1 MRKSVKLIISSGSIE
16 TDAPTVDDLIDQ
28 LRDYFDVLKSVEGAL
43 SESGGSVI
51 DWRVVGAT
59 RNSPLAFEV
68 EAYPRDYAVNI
79 DRRAE
84 LTVQH
89 TAWGLNSLQ
98 TSPDRPPYFTE
109 KALEKA
115 ERFFE
120 RVMNGLNLTTVDHG
134 DKLPAIVVTRDAARV
149 AARNT
154 GAILKPTSPR
164 PYKEVGSLEGTF
176 QRVESD
182 GWGHPLLFI
191 RHRLTGDSIK
201 CAVFG
206 EAREKVEQHLIAEI
220 WQGRRIEVFGT
231 IHYKNLGVV
240 KHVDAL
246 DVKFLR
252 SKDQLPQMDDIEDEN
267 FTGGLRSE
275 DYLEKLHDG
284 KLS

>member
-1 MRKSVKLIISSGSIE
+1 MRKTVKIFVSSGSAE

-28 LRDYFDVLKSVEGAL
+28 LRDYFDVLKSVESAL
-43 SESGGSVI
+43 SEGGGSVI
-51 DWRVVGAT
+51 DWRVVGVT
-59 RNSPLAFEV
+59 RNSPIAFEV

-98 TSPDRPPYFTE
+98 TSPDRPSYFTK

-120 RVMNGLNLTTVDHG
+120 RVMNGLNLTKVDHG
-134 DKLPAIVVTRDAARV
+134 DKLPAIVVTPDAARI

-154 GAILKPTSPR
+154 GAILRPASPR
-164 PYKEVGSLEGTF
+164 AYREVGSLEGTF
-176 QRVESD
+176 QRVERD

-191 RHRLTGDSIK
+191 RHRLTGDPIK
-201 CAVFG
+201 CVVTG
-206 EAREKVEQHLIAEI
+206 EAREKVEQQLIAEI
-220 WQGRRIEVFGT
+220 WRGRRIEVFGT
-231 IHYKNLGVV
+231 IHYKSLGII
-240 KHVDAL
+240 KQVDSL

-252 SKDQLPQMDDIEDEN
+252 RRDQLPQIDDVEDEN